1 MDNKYADEKA
11 SKQPDDD
18 QGNTYSGLKTTDHT
32 YASVN
37 KPGGGKESSGDK
49 GGNDYYNTPVSRQVP
64 PAPPVPTVG
73 SGRGAMTADS
83 TNKGDG
89 SPRVNSPST
98 TVPAIVPSASP
109 VPTVGS
115 GRGGVTADS
124 TNKRDR
130 SPRFNSSRTN
140 VPVISPSPSPVPT
153 IGSRNA
159 GIGADNI
166 NAKEGSSG
174 VASGNGGEVRR
185 IVNRFS

>member
-1 MDNKYADEKA
+1 M
-11 SKQPDDD
+11 
-18 QGNTYSGLKTTDHT
+18 KTTDHT

-49 GGNDYYNTPVSRQVP
+49 GGNDYYNTPVSWQVP

-109 VPTVGS
+109 VPT
-115 GRGGVTADS
+115 
-124 TNKRDR
+124 
-130 SPRFNSSRTN
+130 
-140 VPVISPSPSPVPT
+140 

-174 VASGNGGEVRR
+174 VSSGNGGEVRR
-185 IVNRFS
+185 IANRFS

>member
-1 MDNKYADEKA
+1 M
-11 SKQPDDD
+11 
-18 QGNTYSGLKTTDHT
+18 KTTDHT

-37 KPGGGKESSGDK
+37 KPVGGKESSGDK
-49 GGNDYYNTPVSRQVP
+49 GGNDYYNTPVSREVP
-64 PAPPVPTVG
+64 PAPLFPTVG
-73 SGRGAMTADS
+73 SGRGGMTADS

-89 SPRVNSPST
+89 SPRVNSPRT

-109 VPTVGS
+109 VLTVGS

-124 TNKRDR
+124 TNKRDG

-140 VPVISPSPSPVPT
+140 VPVISPIS
-153 IGSRNA
+153 SRNA

-185 IVNRFS
+185 IANRFS

>member
-1 MDNKYADEKA
+1 
-11 SKQPDDD
+11 
-18 QGNTYSGLKTTDHT
+18 
-32 YASVN
+32 
-37 KPGGGKESSGDK
+37 
-49 GGNDYYNTPVSRQVP
+49 
-64 PAPPVPTVG
+64 
-73 SGRGAMTADS
+73 MTADS

-98 TVPAIVPSASP
+98 IVPAIVPSASP

-115 GRGGVTADS
+115 GRDGVTADS
-124 TNKRDR
+124 TNKRDG

-153 IGSRNA
+153 IGTRNA

-174 VASGNGGEVRR
+174 VANGNGGEVRR
-185 IVNRFS
+185 IANRFS